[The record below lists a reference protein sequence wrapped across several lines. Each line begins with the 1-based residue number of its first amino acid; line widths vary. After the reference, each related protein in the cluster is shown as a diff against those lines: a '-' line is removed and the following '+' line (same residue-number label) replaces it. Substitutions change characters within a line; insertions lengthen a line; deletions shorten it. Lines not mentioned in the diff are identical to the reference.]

1 METYSPKSSP
11 NFILPPHSN
20 KLALSIIC
28 TIFCCLIGGIV
39 AIIYSSN
46 SNSLYNSAL
55 HATDDDLRYS
65 LYLQSEEKNR
75 TARIWIIVSLAF
87 GVLYIASVSIIL
99 ILALAH
105 AF

>member
-11 NFILPPHSN
+11 SFILPAHSN

-28 TIFCCLIGGIV
+28 TIFCCQIGGIV

-87 GVLYIASVSIIL
+87 GVLYMSILL